1 MRVLVT
7 GGTGFLGR
15 HLVWRLNAAGHEVVF
30 TGRDRRRASVVLA
43 GVARIECAVRS
54 VEVAH
59 GSSQA
64 AAVLAEAAAGADAV
78 IHCAALS
85 SPWGPR
91 EAFEHANVDSTREVV
106 EACRADRIPKLVHIS
121 TPSLYFDFRDRI
133 GIREDEPLP
142 PPVNDYARTKGIAE
156 RMVVASTIDSV
167 IALRPRAIF
176 GAWDETLLPR
186 ILRVAR
192 TARLP
197 LMRGGCSL
205 IDLTYVD
212 NVVDAVMLA
221 LEADLERAVVN
232 VSNGE
237 PIPVHALFAKLAN
250 AFGVTLRVR
259 RVPYP
264 VVDAIATVLEC
275 VGRARPGWEPPITRY
290 SAGLL
295 AYSQTLDL
303 TRARELLGYAPRI
316 ALDVGL
322 ARTAAWFT
330 AQGRGLE

>member
-1 MRVLVT
+1 
-7 GGTGFLGR
+7 
-15 HLVWRLNAAGHEVVF
+15 
-30 TGRDRRRASVVLA
+30 
-43 GVARIECAVRS
+43 
-54 VEVAH
+54 
-59 GSSQA
+59 
-64 AAVLAEAAAGADAV
+64 
-78 IHCAALS
+78 
-85 SPWGPR
+85 
-91 EAFEHANVDSTREVV
+91 
-106 EACRADRIPKLVHIS
+106 
-121 TPSLYFDFRDRI
+121 
-133 GIREDEPLP
+133 
-142 PPVNDYARTKGIAE
+142 
-156 RMVVASTIDSV
+156 
-167 IALRPRAIF
+167 
-176 GAWDETLLPR
+176 
-186 ILRVAR
+186 
-192 TARLP
+192 
-197 LMRGGCSL
+197 L

>member
-15 HLVWRLNAAGHEVVF
+15 HLVWRLIALGHEVVF
-30 TGRDRRRASVVLA
+30 TGRSHARASAVLA
-43 GVARIECAVRS
+43 GAARTGCKAGF
-54 VEVAH
+54 VELEH
-59 GSSQA
+59 GSPTA
-64 AAVLAEAAAGADAV
+64 ATTLMEAAADADAV

-91 EAFEHANVDSTREVV
+91 LAFERANVDSTREVI
-106 EACRADRIPKLVHIS
+106 EACAAHRIGKLIYIS

-156 RMVVASTIDSV
+156 KMAQASSIDSV

-197 LMRGGCSL
+197 LMRGGGSL
-205 IDLTYVD
+205 IDLTYVE

-221 LEADLERAVVN
+221 LDADLERATVN
-232 VSNGE
+232 ISNGE
-237 PIPVHALFAKLAN
+237 PIPVHAMFAKLAD
-250 AFGVTLRVR
+250 AFAIELRVR
-259 RVPYP
+259 RVPYR
-264 VVDAIATVLEC
+264 VVDAIAATLER
-275 VGRARPGWEPPITRY
+275 VGRVRPGWEPPITRY

-295 AYSQTLDL
+295 AFSQTLDL
-303 TRARELLGYAPRI
+303 TRARELLGYTPRI
-316 ALDVGL
+316 SLDAGL
-322 ARTAAWFT
+322 ARTAAWF
-330 AQGRGLE
+330 AALGRGRE